1 MKTIFLCYK
10 GCSTCRNAM
19 KFLDNN
25 NVSYE
30 YRDIM
35 SDNPSVDE
43 LRTWILNSGRP
54 IKDFFNTRGLV
65 YREMNLKESFD
76 SLSNDQALEILS
88 TTGKLIKR
96 PLLISNQEILI
107 GFNKEEYE
115 RLIP

>member
-1 MKTIFLCYK
+1 MKPIFLCYK
-10 GCSTCRNAM
+10 GCSTCRSAM
-19 KFLDNN
+19 NFLDNHN
-25 NVSYE
+25 IAYQ

-43 LRTWILNSGRP
+43 LRTWILDSGRP

-65 YREMNLKESFD
+65 YREMNLKETFD
-76 SLSNDQALEILS
+76 SLSNDEAIEILS

-96 PLLISNQEILI
+96 PLLITNDEIVI
-107 GFNKEEYE
+107 GFNKSQYE